1 MENRCIIKSGT
12 DFRQFSEI
20 TMRFSDEIEKPSISV
35 RLMDVTSQYDEDVDL
50 KKVLDG
56 FAGYYLPI
64 DFSKGQDYSYCYCHR
79 RDWRKNGGSLG

>member
-20 TMRFSDEIEKPSISV
+20 TMRFSGEKEKPSISV

-56 FAGYYLPI
+56 FTG
-64 DFSKGQDYSYCYCHR
+64 
-79 RDWRKNGGSLG
+79 

>member
-1 MENRCIIKSGT
+1 VENRCIIKSGT

-20 TMRFSDEIEKPSISV
+20 TMRFSGEKEKPSISV

-56 FAGYYLPI
+56 FTG
-64 DFSKGQDYSYCYCHR
+64 
-79 RDWRKNGGSLG
+79 

>member
-1 MENRCIIKSGT
+1 VENRCIIKSGT

-20 TMRFSDEIEKPSISV
+20 TMRFSGEKAKPSISV

-56 FAGYYLPI
+56 FTG
-64 DFSKGQDYSYCYCHR
+64 
-79 RDWRKNGGSLG
+79 

>member
-1 MENRCIIKSGT
+1 LDFFVNGEQVENRCIIKSGT

-20 TMRFSDEIEKPSISV
+20 TMRFSGENEKPSISV

-64 DFSKGQDYSYCYCHR
+64 DFSKCQD
-79 RDWRKNGGSLG
+79 

>member
-1 MENRCIIKSGT
+1 VSGKKVENRCIIKSGT

-20 TMRFSDEIEKPSISV
+20 TMRFSGEEEKPSISV

-56 FAGYYLPI
+56 FTGKNLPT
-64 DFSKGQDYSYCYCHR
+64 DFSKGQD
-79 RDWRKNGGSLG
+79 

>member
-20 TMRFSDEIEKPSISV
+20 SMRFSGETEKPSISV

-56 FAGYYLPI
+56 FTG
-64 DFSKGQDYSYCYCHR
+64 
-79 RDWRKNGGSLG
+79 